1 MNTLVAI
8 LKVTDARHD
17 VILAADCTT
26 DFLGD
31 TSPPPP
37 YVQVKAKVISPL
49 DTSDLHAYTFLTLE
63 CVKGREFTKSEE
75 KDWENQ
81 KFILSLRL

>member
-1 MNTLVAI
+1 MTSYWQ
-8 LKVTDARHD
+8 
-17 VILAADCTT
+17 ADCTT

-63 CVKGREFTKSEE
+63 CVKEREFTKSEE
-75 KDWENQ
+75 KDWGNQ
-81 KFILSLRL
+81 KMYSVSEIVASKNDGAPSRRFQ